1 MNREAADV
9 VLLILRLGMG
19 LMLCA
24 HAANKVFGA
33 GGLEGTTRWFASLG
47 LRPAWLHARL
57 AATTEFG
64 AGVLM
69 ASGFLLPAASA
80 AYVGLMTVAAFTDH
94 KGKGF
99 FVFKGGWEY
108 VALVG
113 LVAAC
118 LVGLG
123 PGRWSVDSALG
134 LRITGL
140 GWAGAAVGLGIV
152 SGFALLMT
160 ARERSR
166 EQAVS

>member
-1 MNREAADV
+1 VNHDAADT
-9 VLLILRLGMG
+9 VLLALRLGMG

-24 HAANKVFGA
+24 HSANKVFGE

-57 AATTEFG
+57 AAATEFG

-69 ASGFLLPAASA
+69 ASGFLLPAAGA
-80 AYVGLMTVAAFTDH
+80 AYIGLMVVAAFTDH

-113 LVAAC
+113 LVAAG

-123 PGRWSVDSALG
+123 PGRWSFDNAFDLDIS
-134 LRITGL
+134 GL
-140 GWAGAAVGLGIV
+140 GWAGAAVALGVV
-152 SGFALLMT
+152 SAGSLLLT
-160 ARERSR
+160 AKERTGS
-166 EQAVS
+166 